1 MERLPLPTL
10 GWSKNLGSDDD
21 AYGKTVIYKRI
32 DTYFAAIYTGKCDK
46 DGFKVGNVF
55 DNYHY
60 QVAII
65 MSHKAILA
73 CFFLSGLK
81 RCFIF
86 FASQRNH
93 HWWLCPFGYFV
104 SSWMTIKP
112 SFSYAILPSDRFTR
126 IIFAYLQSP
135 RSQGQRQLLYKE
147 NTDPRV
153 EILYTYLIAVLVA

>member
-86 FASQRNH
+86 SPPRETITSD
-93 HWWLCPFGYFV
+93 FV
-104 SSWMTIKP
+104 LS
-112 SFSYAILPSDRFTR
+112 AILLAHGWLLSLLS
-126 IIFAYLQSP
+126 AMQYYLQIGLRGLSLHICKVQEVKGKDSCFTKKTP
-135 RSQGQRQLLYKE
+135 
-147 NTDPRV
+147 
-153 EILYTYLIAVLVA
+153 ILEWRYYIHI